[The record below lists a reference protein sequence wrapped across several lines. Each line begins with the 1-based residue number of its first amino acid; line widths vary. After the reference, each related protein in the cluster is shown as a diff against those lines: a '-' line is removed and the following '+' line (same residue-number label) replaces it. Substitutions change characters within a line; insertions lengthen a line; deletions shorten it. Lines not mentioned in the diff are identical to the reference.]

1 MSVAQLVRAL
11 DCGSRGWGFKSP
23 RSPHFYVSDWILE
36 MIKPSKVQIE
46 KIIRTKRKTI
56 ALQVT
61 DDAKLIVRAP
71 HNLDDETIA
80 EIVSK
85 HRRWVEKKQKEA
97 STRNQ
102 KLFPKEFVNGEGFL
116 YLGRYYKLNIVE
128 DQSEPLKLE
137 GAFHLSRHSLPRAKE
152 TFIQW
157 YKDKAFEKISERVR
171 LYAEKRGYTYNKIGI
186 TDAQKRWGS
195 CSFRGNLNFSWRLIM
210 APLSVLDYVVIHE
223 LVHLEERNHAKS
235 FWDKV
240 RMLMPD
246 YERHIEW
253 LKKNGYLLNL

>member
-1 MSVAQLVRAL
+1 M
-11 DCGSRGWGFKSP
+11 
-23 RSPHFYVSDWILE
+23 
-36 MIKPSKVQIE
+36 KPMDVQIE
-46 KIIRTKRKTI
+46 KIIRTKRKTV
-56 ALQVT
+56 ALYVT
-61 DDAKLIVRAP
+61 DDAKLIIRAP
-71 HNLDDETIA
+71 FNLDDETIA

-137 GAFHLSRHSLPRAKE
+137 GAFHLSRHALPRAKE

-157 YKDKAFEKISERVR
+157 YKDKAFEKISERVD
-171 LYAEKRGYTYNKIGI
+171 LYAKKRGLKYNKINI
-186 TDAQKRWGS
+186 TNAQKRWGS
-195 CSFRGNLNFSWRLIM
+195 CSSKGNLNFSWRLVM
-210 APLSVLDYVVIHE
+210 APLPVLDYVVIHE
-223 LVHLEERNHAKS
+223 LVHLEERNHGRS

-240 RMLMPD
+240 KMLMPD
-246 YERHIEW
+246 HKKQRDW
-253 LKKNGYLLNL
+253 LKRSGYLLKL